1 MTPRPPRLSRPP
13 LFGVPV
19 ALVAALS
26 LLSAC
31 SHETPQ
37 RAASADER
45 ESAPVTPRIVGGNTF
60 SGLPAVGALT
70 RYGSPFCTATVVG
83 KRKLLTAA
91 HCVHN
96 STTYGMAF
104 AIGPDGR
111 NPQASIPIASLQPH
125 PAYSGASLNNDI
137 ALVTLA
143 QDAPVT
149 PMAAVADLTPY
160 QGKELFFVGY
170 GISNGYTGTG
180 GGIKR
185 AVWMRMSQLSA
196 TTFRYNDYGKNT
208 CNGDS
213 GGPAFVQ
220 AADGTFLVA
229 GVTSYGDANCVSYG
243 VDTRVDAYA
252 SFVGTTGAPAPPAP
266 APKPQD
272 PCKGETFEG
281 RCDGNTVVW
290 CENQRVNRQ
299 DCSASNR
306 SCTFDSGYGYYLCGQ
321 AAPPPAPVDPCK
333 GETFEGR
340 CDGNTVIWCEDE
352 QIKSL
357 SCASYGRQ
365 CGYKASKSYYGC
377 L

>member
-1 MTPRPPRLSRPP
+1 M
-13 LFGVPV
+13 
-19 ALVAALS
+19 AAL
-26 LLSAC
+26 LPTTLGCNA
-31 SHETPQ
+31 ETPQ
-37 RAASADER
+37 RDNITGAGDR
-45 ESAPVTPRIVGGNTF
+45 TGTPLTPRIVGGNTF

-91 HCVHN
+91 HCIHN

-111 NPQASIPIASLQPH
+111 NPQASIPIASVQPH
-125 PAYSGASLNNDI
+125 PAYNGGSLQNDI

-149 PMAAVADLTPY
+149 PMAAVADLAPY
-160 QGKELFFVGY
+160 AGKELFFVGY
-170 GISNGYTGTG
+170 GISNGYAGTG

-185 AVWMRMSQLSA
+185 SVWMRMSQLSQ

-252 SFVGTTGAPAPPAP
+252 SFVGTTGAPAPAPTPPPAP
-266 APKPQD
+266 AD
-272 PCKGETFEG
+272 PCQGETYEG

-290 CENQRVNRQ
+290 CEDKRVNRQ
-299 DCSASNR
+299 DCGASNR
-306 SCTFDSGYGYYLCGQ
+306 SCTFNSGYGYYLCGQ
-321 AAPPPAPVDPCK
+321 ASPPPAPVDPCK
-333 GETFEGR
+333 GETFAGR
-340 CDGNTVIWCEDE
+340 CDGNTVVWCEDK
-352 QIKSL
+352 QVKTL
-357 SCASYGRQ
+357 NCASYGRA
-365 CGYKASKSYYGC
+365 CGYKSQKSYYGC